1 MREKY
6 ETLSL
11 ATLKELAK
19 GRGMRGISTLKKGEL
34 IEAMLLQDEKDA
46 ANKDIAATPSVTR
59 REKATVVRGRRPSA
73 SEQEKAKADAGTVP
87 EAGKAET
94 AGTSEERDTA
104 SAEGQTGAAAADE
117 WQSVRGDTQTS
128 GTSGNRTWNNPAR
141 RMNATPRPEN
151 APERGRRNGMQQGRT
166 YVARTQQNADSSEQ
180 PRVGRVQRN
189 YTERSNYAGTGS
201 TRPVSAMA
209 ANEEHTRE
217 AAQSEPRMNREEHIP
232 SEPSGA
238 VPVVAGTN
246 PEQESRSDRPPADIQ
261 QLDSGQ
267 EVSGILEM
275 VEGYGFL
282 RRDNYMPGENDI
294 YVSPVTDP
302 SF

>member
-59 REKATVVRGRRPSA
+59 REKATMVRGRRPSA

-104 SAEGQTGAAAADE
+104 SA
-117 WQSVRGDTQTS
+117 
-128 GTSGNRTWNNPAR
+128 
-141 RMNATPRPEN
+141 
-151 APERGRRNGMQQGRT
+151 
-166 YVARTQQNADSSEQ
+166 
-180 PRVGRVQRN
+180 
-189 YTERSNYAGTGS
+189 
-201 TRPVSAMA
+201 
-209 ANEEHTRE
+209 
-217 AAQSEPRMNREEHIP
+217 
-232 SEPSGA
+232 
-238 VPVVAGTN
+238 
-246 PEQESRSDRPPADIQ
+246 
-261 QLDSGQ
+261 
-267 EVSGILEM
+267 
-275 VEGYGFL
+275 
-282 RRDNYMPGENDI
+282 
-294 YVSPVTDP
+294 
-302 SF
+302 

>member
-34 IEAMLLQDEKDA
+34 IEAMLRQDEKDA
-46 ANKDIAATPSVTR
+46 ANKDAATPSVTR
-59 REKATVVRGRRPSA
+59 RKGDGGARKKAVP

-94 AGTSEERDTA
+94 AGTSKRYRATRRHRNG
-104 SAEGQTGAAAADE
+104 SL
-117 WQSVRGDTQTS
+117 S
-128 GTSGNRTWNNPAR
+128 GETHNIRTSGNRTWNNPAR

-180 PRVGRVQRN
+180 PRVGRVTAELYR
-189 YTERSNYAGTGS
+189 A
-201 TRPVSAMA
+201 
-209 ANEEHTRE
+209 
-217 AAQSEPRMNREEHIP
+217 
-232 SEPSGA
+232 
-238 VPVVAGTN
+238 
-246 PEQESRSDRPPADIQ
+246 Q
-261 QLDSGQ
+261 QLCRDRQ
-267 EVSGILEM
+267 
-275 VEGYGFL
+275 YAPGFCDG
-282 RRDNYMPGENDI
+282 RK
-294 YVSPVTDP
+294 
-302 SF
+302 